1 MAIALPKSELSYVG
15 PVREEQ
21 RTPIDLAL
29 ERQWIK
35 FQLRL
40 CNHQSLDDLDGRG
53 PRLPGDT
60 LDRQRPIGAVELC
73 SAVRH
78 AQRDRGIRSKCAHP
92 KTMKW
97 STF

>member
-78 AQRDRGIRSKCAHP
+78 AQRIAGFGASVLTPRQ
-92 KTMKW
+92 
-97 STF
+97 